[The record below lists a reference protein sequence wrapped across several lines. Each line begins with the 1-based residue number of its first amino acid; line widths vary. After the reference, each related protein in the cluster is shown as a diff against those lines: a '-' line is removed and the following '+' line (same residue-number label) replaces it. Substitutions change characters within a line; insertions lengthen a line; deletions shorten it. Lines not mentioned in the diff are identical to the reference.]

1 MSTIKNS
8 AINAALLAGSVAFSL
23 ALLFATGEIALRLT
37 YGSVPPGPPT
47 EWSLY
52 DAQRGWALKPGSYSY
67 FDVRAVRRVDVA
79 INELGLRNGPLEPEP
94 RPGVQRVTV
103 LGDSF
108 VFGAPLGIQET
119 ITGQLQALAGQGF
132 EIVNLSAPGYG
143 TGQQYRL
150 VEQMQAKGYRIGSKL
165 VLAFFTND
173 LQDNLGLEYAGLTRN
188 RRQPV
193 FSVDAAGNL
202 QQTVPTPPRKSHGGS
217 SEGLLA
223 SSLFVQFIRYHVEV
237 LVVTYPA
244 IMSMLEAVG
253 MNPALPRTPG
263 IVSGWH
269 GPQWEARWRV
279 TEQILEHVVGKV
291 RALPE
296 KPELYIAFIPSPFQ
310 VHESFRRAIEAL
322 ADTDPRYASFLSD
335 PDRPQRMVQDLAQ
348 RLDVPYI
355 DLTPALRRAAA
366 DSVVYFPREGHF
378 NEAGSA
384 VAASVLYEQALR
396 RGQAS
401 PVAVPAAKVT
411 PMSHSPR

>member
-1 MSTIKNS
+1 
-8 AINAALLAGSVAFSL
+8 
-23 ALLFATGEIALRLT
+23 
-37 YGSVPPGPPT
+37 
-47 EWSLY
+47 
-52 DAQRGWALKPGSYSY
+52 
-67 FDVRAVRRVDVA
+67 
-79 INELGLRNGPLEPEP
+79 
-94 RPGVQRVTV
+94 
-103 LGDSF
+103 
-108 VFGAPLGIQET
+108 
-119 ITGQLQALAGQGF
+119 
-132 EIVNLSAPGYG
+132 VNLSAPGYG

-188 RRQPV
+188 RHQPV

-202 QQTVPTPPRKSHGGS
+202 QQTVPTPPRKSQGGS
-217 SEGLLA
+217 TQGLLA
-223 SSLFVQFIRYHVEV
+223 SSLFVQFVRYHIEV
-237 LVVTYPA
+237 LLVTYPA
-244 IMSMLEAVG
+244 IMSVLEAVG
-253 MNPALPRTPG
+253 MTPELPRTPG
-263 IVSGWH
+263 IVAGWY

-310 VHESFRRAIEAL
+310 VHESFRRAVEAL
-322 ADTDPRYASFLSD
+322 ADSDERYAGFLSD
-335 PDRPQRMVQDLAQ
+335 PDRPQRMVQGLAQ

-401 PVAVPAAKVT
+401 PVAVPAAKVM
-411 PMSHSPR
+411 PMSHRPR